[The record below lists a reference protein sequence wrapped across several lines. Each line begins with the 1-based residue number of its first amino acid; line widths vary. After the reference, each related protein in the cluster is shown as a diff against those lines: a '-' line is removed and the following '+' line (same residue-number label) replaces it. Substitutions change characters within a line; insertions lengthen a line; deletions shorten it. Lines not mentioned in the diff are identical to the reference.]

1 MAEPTRLLRDPRL
14 AWGVALLA
22 VLAAVAFA
30 VQWRSLA
37 AEADLQEQAREAGEV
52 MAARITTFEG
62 ATIDRFVEQLQDL
75 ATGDYADQVTT
86 LFNPEFRAALAE
98 HEVESVG
105 EVERSFV
112 QQVDGHEA
120 EVFVLVR
127 QTSVNAVTDEPVTD
141 ELRMELTLTREN
153 GRWLI
158 ADVAVLGPDPS
169 PLAAPPAEPPGDPEG
184 EPQ

>member
-1 MAEPTRLLRDPRL
+1 MAESTRLLRDPRL
-14 AWGVALLA
+14 AWAVALLA
-22 VLAAVAFA
+22 LLAATVFA

-37 AEADLQEQAREAGEV
+37 VEADAREQAREAAEV

-62 ATIDRFVEQLQDL
+62 ATIDAFVDQLRDV
-75 ATGDYADQVTT
+75 ATGAYAEQVAT
-86 LFNPEFRAALAE
+86 LFNPEFRDALRE
-98 HEVESVG
+98 NEVESVG

-112 QQVDGHEA
+112 QQLDGDDA

-127 QTSVNAVTDEPVTD
+127 QTSVNAVTDVPVTD
-141 ELRMELTLTREN
+141 ELRMELHLTRQG

-169 PLAAPPAEPPGDPEG
+169 PLTAPPEAPADPDAE
-184 EPQ
+184 QQ